1 MIIKHCGMR
10 KKLDK
15 QILDAMSRD
24 PGNWKGP
31 FYFNKKDPRLRVP
44 KLNPMMGYTW
54 NFASPYA
61 WVAIILIVVV
71 IILMLVL

>member
-1 MIIKHCGMR
+1 M
-10 KKLDK
+10 KKKPDQ

-44 KLNPMMGYTW
+44 KQNPMMGWTY
-54 NFASPYA
+54 NFASPFA
-61 WVAIILIVVV
+61 WVAIALIVAV
-71 IILMLVL
+71 IIIMAVIQ

>member
-1 MIIKHCGMR
+1 MSR
-10 KKLDK
+10 KLDQ

-24 PGNWKGP
+24 PGNWRGP

-44 KLNPMMGYTW
+44 KLNPMMGYTF

-61 WVAIILIVVV
+61 YVTLALIVVAV
-71 IILMLVL
+71 ILLTIFR